1 MSRAGCCRRASSLQ
15 RSRKLTKRSTCGWPR
30 SRRRRELAATS
41 QPLPSRAVLA
51 RSATTC
57 AVCLSRKSRAMRSSR
72 AIGCDGLKS
81 ARAAWRSAQVPST
94 SDRPSDL
101 GSSIA
106 CRRSCAR
113 APRSPRA
120 TVFTSRRRA
129 WARRPESRELVVA
142 SPFDFATR
150 AVLYLPDDLPEPSAP
165 GFDESAAARIGE
177 LVRMTDGGAF
187 VLCTSTRAAKS
198 IHARLPRMGL
208 DLMIQG
214 EGPKHL
220 MLERFRASGRAVL
233 VATMSFWEGVDVPGW
248 ALRLVILDKIPF
260 APPGDPVVAAR
271 CNRLDQNGGSGFAEY
286 SVPTAAMA
294 LKQDSDASSGPSA
307 TRVSSRFWID
317 ESVVVATAE
326 RFLQPCRPRGECARC
341 RSSPRRGLS
350 SPRCNRTSATRRPSS
365 LMLEGA
371 VHERD

>member
-1 MSRAGCCRRASSLQ
+1 LRGLLVAESSSDEEQ
-15 RSRKLTKRSTCGWPR
+15 PSDRVRWIEVRSRSVAIGASPIDVGPALR
-30 SRRRRELAATS
+30 SRLFDRVSSVVCT
-41 QPLPSRAVLA
+41 
-51 RSATTC
+51 SATLAT
-57 AVCLSRKSRAMRSSR
+57 
-72 AIGCDGLKS
+72 
-81 ARAAWRSAQVPST
+81 
-94 SDRPSDL
+94 
-101 GSSIA
+101 GSSFHFA
-106 CRRSCAR
+106 KAR
-113 APRSPRA
+113 LGAP
-120 TVFTSRRRA
+120 
-129 WARRPESRELVVA
+129 PESRELVVA
-142 SPFDFATR
+142 SPFDFAAR

-187 VLCTSTRAAKS
+187 VLCTSTRAMKS

-248 ALRLVILDKIPF
+248 ALRLVVLDKIPF

-294 LKQDSDASSGPSA
+294 LKQGFGRLIRTQRDAGIVA
-307 TRVSSRFWID
+307 LLDRRVS
-317 ESVVVATAE
+317 
-326 RFLQPCRPRGECARC
+326 
-341 RSSPRRGLS
+341 RRGYGRALLAALPPARRVRTMPELAAS
-350 SPRCNRTSATRRPSS
+350 WAELASLQTHDPDSPAIITHARRRGS
-365 LMLEGA
+365 
-371 VHERD
+371 